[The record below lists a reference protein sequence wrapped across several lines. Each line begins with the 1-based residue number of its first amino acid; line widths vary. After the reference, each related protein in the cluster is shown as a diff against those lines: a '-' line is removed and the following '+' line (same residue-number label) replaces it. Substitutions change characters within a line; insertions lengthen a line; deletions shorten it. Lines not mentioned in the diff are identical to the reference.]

1 MDFPFCFHSNNAHPF
16 FVFGQVMDFNFCFLL
31 GNGLSFPFSG
41 QVFEYFVSISVKCL
55 TFFFSISVKCLTIF
69 SLFQSSGWLSCL
81 YFSQVLDYLVSILV
95 KCLTWPRVALCVSS
109 TLLTSTPTSQVYST
123 VQLFLKGLFHE
134 IISLFISSNMFSSV
148 LVLFRFYGAILYE
161 NQLNCLR

>member
-1 MDFPFCFHSNNAHPF
+1 MDFPFCFPSNNAHPF

-55 TFFFSISVKCLTIF
+55 TFFFSIS
-69 SLFQSSGWLSCL
+69 
-81 YFSQVLDYLVSILV
+81 V

>member
-1 MDFPFCFHSNNAHPF
+1 MDFPFCFQPNNAHPF

-55 TFFFSISVKCLTIF
+55 TFFFSISVKCLT
-69 SLFQSSGWLSCL
+69 
-81 YFSQVLDYLVSILV
+81 
-95 KCLTWPRVALCVSS
+95 WPRVALCVSS

-123 VQLFLKGLFHE
+123 EQLFLKGLFHE
-134 IISLFISSNMFSSV
+134 IISLFISSNMFSSL
-148 LVLFRFYGAILYE
+148 LVLLRFYGAIHYE

>member
-1 MDFPFCFHSNNAHPF
+1 MDFPFCFQPNNAHPF

-55 TFFFSISVKCLTIF
+55 TFFFSISVKCLT
-69 SLFQSSGWLSCL
+69 
-81 YFSQVLDYLVSILV
+81 
-95 KCLTWPRVALCVSS
+95 WPRVALCVSS

-123 VQLFLKGLFHE
+123 EQLFLKGLFHE
-134 IISLFISSNMFSSV
+134 IISLFISSNMFSSL
-148 LVLFRFYGAILYE
+148 LVLLCFYGAIHYE

>member
-1 MDFPFCFHSNNAHPF
+1 MDFPFCFQSNNAHPF

-55 TFFFSISVKCLTIF
+55 TFFFSISVKCLT
-69 SLFQSSGWLSCL
+69 
-81 YFSQVLDYLVSILV
+81 
-95 KCLTWPRVALCVSS
+95 WPRVALCVSS

-123 VQLFLKGLFHE
+123 EQLFLKGLFHE
-134 IISLFISSNMFSSV
+134 IISLFISSNMFSSL
-148 LVLFRFYGAILYE
+148 LVLLRFYGAIHYE

>member
-1 MDFPFCFHSNNAHPF
+1 MDFPFCFQSNNAHPF

-55 TFFFSISVKCLTIF
+55 TFFFSISVKCLT
-69 SLFQSSGWLSCL
+69 
-81 YFSQVLDYLVSILV
+81 
-95 KCLTWPRVALCVSS
+95 WPRVALCVSS

-123 VQLFLKGLFHE
+123 EQLFLKGLFHE

>member
-55 TFFFSISVKCLTIF
+55 TFFFSIS
-69 SLFQSSGWLSCL
+69 
-81 YFSQVLDYLVSILV
+81 V

>member
-1 MDFPFCFHSNNAHPF
+1 MDFPFCFQPNNAHPF

-55 TFFFSISVKCLTIF
+55 TFFFSIS
-69 SLFQSSGWLSCL
+69 
-81 YFSQVLDYLVSILV
+81 V

-148 LVLFRFYGAILYE
+148 LVLFRFY
-161 NQLNCLR
+161 

>member
-1 MDFPFCFHSNNAHPF
+1 MDFPFCFQSNNAHPF

-55 TFFFSISVKCLTIF
+55 TFFFSIS
-69 SLFQSSGWLSCL
+69 
-81 YFSQVLDYLVSILV
+81 V